1 MIIVTVRSKI
11 KPEYTNQYLNEF
23 KKVSIDV
30 RDERGCLEYELY
42 QKNIENSEFFLF
54 ERWETREMLDAHLKS
69 THMNDF
75 IAKTEDWFEAKEI
88 KIYEVK

>member
-1 MIIVTVRSKI
+1 MVIVTVKSKT
-11 KPEYTNQYLNEF
+11 KPEFLDQYQNEF
-23 KKVSIDV
+23 KKVSGEV
-30 RDERGCLEYELY
+30 RAEEGCLEYELY
-42 QKNIENSEFFLF
+42 QKDIENSEFFLF

-69 THMNDF
+69 THMTDF